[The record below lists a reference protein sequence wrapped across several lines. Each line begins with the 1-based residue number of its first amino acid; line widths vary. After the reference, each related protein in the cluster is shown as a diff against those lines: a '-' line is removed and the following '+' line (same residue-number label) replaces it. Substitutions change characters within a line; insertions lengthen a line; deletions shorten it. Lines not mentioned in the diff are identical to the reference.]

1 MTEVLATHQFL
12 LLTLGLC
19 AAGVLALVYNSV
31 VLVSGNAIAVL
42 ERRWIGKKMPQGR
55 VVAMGG
61 EVGIQARTFGP
72 GLHFLIPFLY
82 AAVKYGFI
90 EISNGEI
97 GTVESIDGNPI
108 PPGRIFASVVQG
120 HNAFQDGEAFLV
132 NGGQKGPQIQ
142 ILPPGKYRI
151 NPYLFHVTK
160 SDAVSIDKG
169 KIGVVTS
176 ADGTQIPAGR
186 LLAQS
191 VPSHSNFENG
201 QAFLEKGGQKGP
213 QIDILRPGTYRINSN
228 LFKVEIHEATVVPA
242 GKIGLVTA
250 LDGSPLPEKEFIA
263 KSVDVHDDY
272 QDAPKFLTGGGQRG
286 PQLDVLRPG
295 TYYIN
300 PLMFKVEL
308 DDVAVV
314 ERGQVAVLISNIGEE
329 PTEEMKKRLTSSQTD
344 EELIVEA
351 ARERYVVPKGFR
363 GIQEEVA
370 GPGRY
375 YLNKRAY
382 IPYIIDTTNITI
394 DWDSTDDTRF
404 DQLQV
409 ISKDGFP
416 IDVSVKVVVRVRPD
430 QAPYLVAKVG
440 SIENLILHVIHPM
453 IDSSFRNQASSTS
466 AMNFM
471 QNRQNEQTN
480 AEERARHG
488 LEKYHVEC
496 VSVLICQIKL
506 PQELMETQTRR
517 IIAEQQKE
525 MFAMQ
530 QEAEAARISTE
541 KTRATANQQ
550 GELVT
555 AEIGVKVAEQQKQKT
570 IVLAQGDAE
579 GIRLRGEG
587 EAKKIEAIGQATA
600 AAYRKQ
606 NEALG
611 QEAVTAIELIKKI
624 AEGNVRITP
633 DILVAG
639 EKGGMLDIL
648 FAQLVKKGAAVSPI
662 SPGFLAPLDPGAAI
676 AGEGVLPADP
686 GEEMEARG

>member
-1 MTEVLATHQFL
+1 
-12 LLTLGLC
+12 
-19 AAGVLALVYNSV
+19 
-31 VLVSGNAIAVL
+31 
-42 ERRWIGKKMPQGR
+42 
-55 VVAMGG
+55 
-61 EVGIQARTFGP
+61 
-72 GLHFLIPFLY
+72 
-82 AAVKYGFI
+82 
-90 EISNGEI
+90 
-97 GTVESIDGNPI
+97 VE
-108 PPGRIFASVVQG
+108 G

-151 NPYLFHVTK
+151 NPYLFRVTK

-213 QIDILRPGTYRINSN
+213 QIDILRPGTYRINLN

-272 QDAPKFLTGGGQRG
+272 QDGPKFLAGGGQRG

-329 PTEEMKKRLTSSQTD
+329 PTEEMKKRLTSSQTEGD
-344 EELIVEA
+344 VVIEE

-404 DQLQV
+404 DQLLV

-480 AEERARHG
+480 AEERARQG

-579 GIRLRGEG
+579 GVRLRGEG

-648 FAQLVKKGAAVSPI
+648 FAQLVKKGAAVPRIGTSALSDTPE
-662 SPGFLAPLDPGAAI
+662 LGAEA
-676 AGEGVLPADP
+676 AGTDALPTAG
-686 GEEMEARG
+686 GEEKGA

>member
-1 MTEVLATHQFL
+1 MSEILATHPL
-12 LLTLGLC
+12 LLITIGLC
-19 AAGVLALVYNSV
+19 TVAILTLAYYSV
-31 VLVSGNAIAVL
+31 VIVSGNAIAVL
-42 ERRWIGKKMPQGR
+42 ERRWIGRKMPQGR

-72 GLHFLIPFLY
+72 GMHFLIPFLY
-82 AAVKYGFI
+82 VASKYDFM

-97 GTVESIDGNPI
+97 GSVESIDGKPI
-108 PPGRIFASVVQG
+108 PPGRIFASVVEG

-151 NPYLFHVTK
+151 NPYLFHVAK
-160 SDAVSIDKG
+160 SDAVSVDKG
-169 KIGVVTS
+169 KVGVVTS

-191 VPSHSNFENG
+191 VPGHSNFEDG

-213 QIDILRPGTYRINSN
+213 QIDILRPGTYRINLN

-250 LDGSPLPEKEFIA
+250 LDGSPLPENEFIA

-272 QDAPKFLTGGGQRG
+272 QDGPKFLAGDGQRG

-308 DDVAVV
+308 DDVAIV
-314 ERGQVAVLISNIGEE
+314 ERGQVAVVISNVGEE
-329 PTEEMKKRLTSSQTD
+329 PTDEMKKRLTSSQTEGGQPV
-344 EELIVEA
+344 EEE

-375 YLNKRAY
+375 YLNKRAF

-394 DWDSTDDTRF
+394 DWDSSDDTRF

-430 QAPYLVAKVG
+430 QAPYLVAKIG
-440 SIENLILHVIHPM
+440 SIENLIQHVIHPM

-525 MFAMQ
+525 MFSMQ

-579 GIRLRGEG
+579 GVRLRGEG
-587 EAKKIEAIGQATA
+587 EAKRIEAIGQATA

-624 AEGNVRITP
+624 AEGGVRITP
-633 DILVAG
+633 DILVSG
-639 EKGGMLDIL
+639 EKGGLLDIL
-648 FAQLVKKGAAVSPI
+648 FAQLVRKGAAE
-662 SPGFLAPLDPGAAI
+662 PGKSALMAAGLAEHGATAAV
-676 AGEGVLPADP
+676 AGALIVAGA
-686 GEEMEARG
+686 EEKGA